1 MLINSE
7 IFWNLLY
14 NLIGENKMEL
24 IKYIILGIIQGL
36 TEPLPISSSGHIFL
50 FKTIF
55 NTNMFNSLNFEIIS
69 NFGSFIA
76 ILVIFW
82 KDIMD
87 LIKSFFA
94 YIFKKEKRKDTL
106 AKFRYCLYVIIS
118 TIPVGITGII
128 FKDKLENLYTIK
140 GLAFAFLITAL
151 SLFIVRNIKG
161 TKEDSDIK
169 LKDAIIIGLFQ
180 AVTIIPGIS
189 RSGTVLVACLLC
201 KLKRS
206 TALKYTFI
214 LYFPVSVAT
223 MILGV
228 KDLINT
234 PNLTDYILPYGLGM
248 LCALIVTYFSYK
260 WLSDWVKKGKL
271 WKFSIYC
278 LLMALFIFIYFR

>member
-1 MLINSE
+1 MID
-7 IFWNLLY
+7 F
-14 NLIGENKMEL
+14 

-50 FKTIF
+50 FKQIF
-55 NTNMFNSLNFEIIS
+55 NTNLFDSLNFEIIS

-76 ILVIFW
+76 IFIIFF
-82 KDIMD
+82 KDIKK
-87 LIKSFFA
+87 LLGSFFSF
-94 YIFKKEKRKDTL
+94 IFNKKTRKENLVDF
-106 AKFRYCLYVIIS
+106 KYCLYIIIS
-118 TIPVGITGII
+118 TIPVGITGLI
-128 FKDKLENLYTIK
+128 FKERLENLYNLK
-140 GLAFAFLITAL
+140 GLAISFLITAL
-151 SLFIVRNIKG
+151 ALFVVRNIKG
-161 TKEDSDIK
+161 KKESKDIS

-201 KLKRS
+201 NFTKD

-228 KDLINT
+228 NDLLT
-234 PNLTDYILPYGLGM
+234 TSNLSAMIWPYLSGLVAAG
-248 LCALIVTYFSYK
+248 IVTYFSYN
-260 WLSDWVKKGKL
+260 WLSKLVKKGKL

-278 LLMALFIFIYFR
+278 LIMAIFIFIYFR